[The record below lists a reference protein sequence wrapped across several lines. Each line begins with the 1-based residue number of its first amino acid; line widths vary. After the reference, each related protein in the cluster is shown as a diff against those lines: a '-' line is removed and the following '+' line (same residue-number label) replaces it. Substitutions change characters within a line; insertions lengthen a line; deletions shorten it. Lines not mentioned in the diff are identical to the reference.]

1 MLENKSIL
9 LTGGTGSFGHAFV
22 PMTLAKFNPQRLVSW
37 LRAEAAGGP
46 GSAAGNV
53 TAHGPHLPRNRDARP
68 PRLSSPPGKRPGGP
82 VLGCRRRSWRQ
93 QTDTKLNAY

>member
-68 PRLSSPPGKRPGGP
+68 PVSPAPLGNALVGPFSAAGADPGGSRP
-82 VLGCRRRSWRQ
+82 TQ
-93 QTDTKLNAY
+93 N